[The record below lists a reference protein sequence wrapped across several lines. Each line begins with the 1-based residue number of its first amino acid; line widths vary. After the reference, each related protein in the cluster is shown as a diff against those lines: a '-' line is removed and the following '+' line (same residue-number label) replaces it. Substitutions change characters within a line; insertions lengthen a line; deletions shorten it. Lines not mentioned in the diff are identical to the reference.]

1 MNARGPA
8 VCRDRKRIGLL
19 NQKSSGKIFFGGSWL
34 PSDMEKRFSL
44 FWFPRLF
51 PEPARIRQLSRRR
64 LNCPATCCWRSPV
77 ILQTDWKNV
86 QMRHLT
92 DDFQL
97 RVLTR
102 GAICPSLPPKPE
114 KIFFFG
120 YRTLIFSGVVVEG
133 GGGSSNWQLRR
144 SYHVFPTWF
153 FLSFL
158 IFLCLWKSRF
168 MSKHQP
174 RALAT
179 PCAHHLVPIKHKT
192 PSLRLQSSTH

>member
-34 PSDMEKRFSL
+34 SSDMEKRFSL

-102 GAICPSLPPKPE
+102 GAICPSLPRKPE
-114 KIFFFG
+114 KMFLFRLPHINI
-120 YRTLIFSGVVVEG
+120 LWG
-133 GGGSSNWQLRR
+133 GGGVGWGFCELTAEAKLSCLSYLVFYLFSSFCASEKAASCQNINPERSPLRV
-144 SYHVFPTWF
+144 HT
-153 FLSFL
+153 
-158 IFLCLWKSRF
+158 I
-168 MSKHQP
+168 
-174 RALAT
+174 
-179 PCAHHLVPIKHKT
+179 
-192 PSLRLQSSTH
+192 

>member
-120 YRTLIFSGVVVEG
+120 YRTLIYSLGWWWRGVGV
-133 GGGSSNWQLRR
+133 LRID
-144 SYHVFPTWF
+144 SWGYHVFPTWF

>member
-51 PEPARIRQLSRRR
+51 PEPARICQLSRRR
-64 LNCPATCCWRSPV
+64 LNCPATCCWRAPV

-120 YRTLIFSGVVVEG
+120 YRTLIYSLGWWWRGVGVLWIDSWGEVIM
-133 GGGSSNWQLRR
+133 
-144 SYHVFPTWF
+144 
-153 FLSFL
+153 SFL
-158 IFLCLWKSRF
+158 LGFFIFS
-168 MSKHQP
+168 
-174 RALAT
+174 
-179 PCAHHLVPIKHKT
+179 HLSVPLKKPLHVKTST
-192 PSLRLQSSTH
+192 PSARHSVCTPFSANQA

>member
-19 NQKSSGKIFFGGSWL
+19 NQKSWGKIFFGGSRL

-51 PEPARIRQLSRRR
+51 PEHSSAFTSQTQLSSDVLLEISCYSPDR
-64 LNCPATCCWRSPV
+64 LEKCSNETPYRW
-77 ILQTDWKNV
+77 
-86 QMRHLT
+86 
-92 DDFQL
+92 FQL

-102 GAICPSLPPKPE
+102 GAICPSSPPKPQ
-114 KIFFFG
+114 KMFLFRLPHINI
-120 YRTLIFSGVVVEG
+120 LWG
-133 GGGSSNWQLRR
+133 GGGGGFCELTA
-144 SYHVFPTWF
+144 FLLG